1 MFCVTLQTNQTA
13 EFSAFFMQN
22 TIEFF
27 KYQGTGNDF
36 VMIDNRDL
44 QFPKERDLIEKL
56 CDRRFGI
63 GGDGLIL
70 LENDDNSDF
79 KMVYYNSDGNEST
92 MCGNGGRCIVAF
104 AHFLDIFEDKTTFEA
119 IDGVHE
125 AEIKNGIVKLKMSD
139 VNSIK
144 NINENFELNTGSPHF
159 VQFVNDVENFE
170 VYKNGNEIRNSA
182 TYKNEG
188 INVNFVEEISPE
200 EIFVRT
206 YERGVE
212 DETYSCGTGVTASA
226 LVFLTD
232 KNQKEVQVKV
242 LGGNLK
248 VYAEQDG
255 KFFKN
260 IWLEGPAKQVFK
272 GKISL

>member
-1 MFCVTLQTNQTA
+1 
-13 EFSAFFMQN
+13 MQN

-44 QFPKERDLIEKL
+44 IFPKEREIIKNL

-70 LENDDNSDF
+70 LENDPSADF

-92 MCGNGGRCIVAF
+92 MCGNGGRCLVAF
-104 AHFLDIFEDKTTFEA
+104 AHFLDIFEDRTVFNA
-119 IDGVHE
+119 IDGLHE
-125 AEIKNGIVKLKMSD
+125 AEIHNGIVKLKMID
-139 VNSIK
+139 VDGIK
-144 NINENFELNTGSPHF
+144 NIDADFELNTGSPHF
-159 VQFVNDVENFE
+159 VTFVEMLKDYKVFE
-170 VYKNGNEIRNSA
+170 KGNKIRNS
-182 TYKNEG
+182 TSYCEQG
-188 INVNFVEEISPE
+188 INVNFVEKIAEN
-200 EIFVRT
+200 EIFIRT

-212 DETYSCGTGVTASA
+212 DETFSCGTGATAAA
-226 LVFLTD
+226 LVFLKD
-232 KNQKEVQVKV
+232 KKLSSVKVKV

-248 VYAEQDG
+248 VYAEKDG
-255 KFFKN
+255 EGFKN

-272 GKISL
+272 GKFDL